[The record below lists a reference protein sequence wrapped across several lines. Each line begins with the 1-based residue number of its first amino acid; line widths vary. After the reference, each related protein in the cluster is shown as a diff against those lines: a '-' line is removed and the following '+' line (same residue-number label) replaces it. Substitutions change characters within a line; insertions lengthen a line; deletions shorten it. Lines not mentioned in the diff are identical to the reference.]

1 MIDWFTSLP
10 WALLFLSILGISAVI
25 GVVSLSLVRRWVARR
40 YKRFPHQNEVTGVVH
55 AGILIVY
62 GLALALLAIA
72 VWERYSEVSNIVS
85 EESVDLA
92 SIWRDTGG
100 YPEPLRSKLRAGLKS
115 YTEFIIQDAF
125 PMARKGKVHPGGV
138 GFMDRFQLDLFM
150 FEPSTEGQRAIHQET
165 LRAYNKLILDRN
177 KRIETVGGGL
187 SAPMWTVV
195 LFGAL
200 ITLLSALL
208 FEVHDVALHRVMVIL
223 LSCIMGLMI
232 FVIAFF
238 DRPYRGTHG
247 IQPEAYE
254 LIYDHL
260 MNH

>member
-10 WALLFLSILGISAVI
+10 WALLFLSIIVISAVI
-25 GVVSLSLVRRWVARR
+25 GVVALTLAHRWVEPR
-40 YKRFPHQNEVTGVVH
+40 YKRYPHQNEVTGVVH

-72 VWERYSEVSNIVS
+72 VWENYSDVTKIVS
-85 EESVDLA
+85 EEAVDIA

-100 YPEPLRSKLRAGLKS
+100 YPEPVRTRLRAGLKT
-115 YTEFIIQDAF
+115 YTEFIIHKAWPLQ
-125 PMARKGKVHPGGV
+125 RQGKIHPGGV
-138 GFMDRFQLDLFM
+138 GIMDGFQAELFA
-150 FEPSTEGQRAIHQET
+150 FEPSTEGQRALHQET
-165 LRAYNKLILDRN
+165 LRAYNTLIQDRRM
-177 KRIETVGGGL
+177 RIESVGGGL

-195 LFGAL
+195 LFGAM

-208 FEVHDVALHRVMVIL
+208 FHVSDVGLHRVMIIL

-238 DRPYRGTHG
+238 DRPYRGSHG
-247 IQPEAYE
+247 IKPEAYE
-254 LIYDHL
+254 LIYDSL